1 MIASKS
7 KKVKG
12 EKVSDFNCI
21 VLFATPQSTRERGA
35 QRMFKLRLFGFFI
48 FLFVQAWQGLEKV
61 RSSTITERKLRTG
74 RWTSLLPII
83 DMAYN
88 VVQIVQTVT
97 GVEIGFP

>member
-1 MIASKS
+1 M
-7 KKVKG
+7 
-12 EKVSDFNCI
+12 SDFNCI
-21 VLFATPQSTRERGA
+21 VLFATPQFPRERGA